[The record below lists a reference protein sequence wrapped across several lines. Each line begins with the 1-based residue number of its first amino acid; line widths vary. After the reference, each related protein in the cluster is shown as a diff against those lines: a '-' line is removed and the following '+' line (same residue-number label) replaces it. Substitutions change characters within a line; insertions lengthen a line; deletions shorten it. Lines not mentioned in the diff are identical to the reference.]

1 MTADMSKRKAGKI
14 EMDDTRF
21 EGLSAR
27 IGEVSK
33 WLSNDVLRLEQRIG
47 RLEQRLEERMD
58 RRFTHLD
65 ERIDRIRSNR

>member
-1 MTADMSKRKAGKI
+1 
-14 EMDDTRF
+14 MDDVRF

-27 IGEVSK
+27 ISEVSK

-58 RRFTHLD
+58 RRFDFLE
-65 ERIDRIRSNR
+65 ERIDRRRPRR